1 MGGFAHSGIS
11 VFLCLSLSPGQ
22 AAPVPAHVGLCSFQF
37 HGRHYCTVSFVRL
50 LSRSVII

>member
-22 AAPVPAHVGLCSFQF
+22 AAPVPAHVGLFAGSSFMEGITALSPLSGCF
-37 HGRHYCTVSFVRL
+37 HTV
-50 LSRSVII
+50 